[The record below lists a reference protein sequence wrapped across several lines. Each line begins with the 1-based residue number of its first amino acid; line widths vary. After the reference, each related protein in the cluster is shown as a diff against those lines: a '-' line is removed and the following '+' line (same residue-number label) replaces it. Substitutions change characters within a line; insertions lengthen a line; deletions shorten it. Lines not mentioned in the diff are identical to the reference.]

1 MRQDGSYQGDEI
13 MVSGVYDF
21 TMRLPRVPK
30 DGVYEVR
37 MGVSHNPLRGMC
49 QIYFGSDPDRL
60 EPAGLPYDMHQPVL
74 STNPALPWEAD
85 GEDWTVNREND
96 KNLRNQGYMKA
107 SQYVTRVNGQGDIP
121 VRGCNGSNGVVRR
134 IITVADMKA
143 DRDYYLRFKSAL
155 KKNDSQFD
163 GDYIEYASTAVY
175 NGPTA
180 EDIW

>member
-1 MRQDGSYQGDEI
+1 
-13 MVSGVYDF
+13 
-21 TMRLPRVPK
+21 
-30 DGVYEVR
+30 
-37 MGVSHNPLRGMC
+37 
-49 QIYFGSDPDRL
+49 
-60 EPAGLPYDMHQPVL
+60 
-74 STNPALPWEAD
+74 
-85 GEDWTVNREND
+85 
-96 KNLRNQGYMKA
+96 MKA